1 MPTSD
6 FSQFPIDPSRGPSAP
21 HVERDRLT
29 GEITNLPEKV
39 REPAVFNSKAFK
51 PTDAQ
56 VELMR
61 GDLIKAGIDPAKVD
75 EALRRDGFTIKPQ
88 IDPVIAREHEQANVP
103 LEPAASAYV
112 PDWRSSVSL
121 QNISGAFKNL
131 DGVNAASSE

>member
-61 GDLIKAGIDPAKVD
+61 GDLIKAGIDPAKRD

-88 IDPVIAREHEQANVP
+88 IDPYRSRARAGECSLRARSFGVCSRSAVLRVP
-103 LEPAASAYV
+103 SEYFRGFQKPG
-112 PDWRSSVSL
+112 WGQRSK
-121 QNISGAFKNL
+121 F
-131 DGVNAASSE
+131 